1 MGLPSSCGMNSMP
14 EAVTGADQAGYAHQ
28 LTVRTCF

>member
-1 MGLPSSCGMNSMP
+1 MGLPSSRVMNDTP